1 MKLLGLRGGRR
12 PRYVIDSLVCDTW
25 SKYVN
30 VMGRAT
36 EFHLYD
42 YTCDHI
48 RHRMEAANEDSKK
61 HVEYLES

>member
-1 MKLLGLRGGRR
+1 MKLLRRSYGRG
-12 PRYVIDSLVCDTW
+12 PRYVIDSLIYDTW
-25 SKYVN
+25 SKHVN

-48 RHRMEAANEDSKK
+48 RHRMLAANEDSKR